1 MLVLEDAPVRVPP
14 AGSPDEISIVR
25 AMIDDFT
32 IRHGLD
38 PEDPETPAPSSTRK
52 VQRKEPASER
62 SSSAGAAVTVER

>member
-1 MLVLEDAPVRVPP
+1 LAEREAALWFAFRGDRMLVLEDAPVRVPP

-38 PEDPETPAPSSTRK
+38 PEDPETP
-52 VQRKEPASER
+52 
-62 SSSAGAAVTVER
+62 G